1 MEAVTTRPAGLV
13 RAETVLVAGLAA
25 GAALAVTLLA
35 PPGGDAAAHLY
46 RTELV
51 REGVRLWDNLWYGG
65 HYPLTSYS
73 LLYYLPAALVGNLP
87 LVVVATV
94 ASAVL
99 FAQVAAGEWGED
111 VARWPA
117 RLFAVVAAGPVFTG
131 TYTFALGVAAGL
143 GALRLLQLGR
153 RGWAVACAA
162 LCLGFGPLAFA
173 FLLLVLAAVP
183 AARRRVTRETGWV
196 AGSLAALAAL
206 QLAVVV
212 AFPSQGRY
220 SYSLL
225 SLAGVL
231 ALGGLGAAL
240 AARSSR
246 GGVLAAVFVLWA
258 LANLASFAVPSPFG
272 DNLARLR
279 HFVLPL
285 VLLAAILA
293 RFRPRTL
300 AAAALAVALV
310 YNLGP
315 DLSAAPKR
323 AADARSAEA
332 AYWAP
337 ALAFL
342 EERLTPDH
350 RVSVVPTF
358 GHWEA
363 YYVPRAG
370 FALARGWYR
379 QIDLAQNPELYREP
393 LTREAYRRWLKR
405 LGVRYVLLPSA
416 RLGPLGADREAE
428 LLRSGRAGLV
438 TVLRTGDWEIFED
451 PEAMPILTGR
461 AGARLERLDHAR
473 IAGTVEA
480 AGTYRLRVRFT
491 PYLRVVGGT
500 ACVEPA
506 PDGMTRLL
514 AREPGRFALAAPERA
529 SEVGR
534 AAVAGR
540 RGDCR

>member
-13 RAETVLVAGLAA
+13 RAETAVVAAA
-25 GAALAVTLLA
+25 AALGIALLA

-73 LLYYLPAALVGNLP
+73 LLYYLPAAVVGNLP
-87 LVVVATV
+87 LVVAATI
-94 ASAVL
+94 ASALL
-99 FAQVAAGEWGED
+99 FSRIVADEWGEET
-111 VARWPA
+111 ARWPA
-117 RLFAVVAAGPVFTG
+117 RVFAVVAAGPVFTG

-143 GALRLLQLGR
+143 GAVRLLQLGR
-153 RGWAVACAA
+153 RWPAVACAA
-162 LCLGFGPLAFA
+162 LSLGFSPLAFA
-173 FLLLVLAAVP
+173 FLCLVLAAAV
-183 AARRRVTRETGWV
+183 AASRRVTRETAWV
-196 AGSLAALAAL
+196 GGALAALAAL
-206 QLAVVV
+206 QLLVVV

-220 SYSLL
+220 SFSLL

-231 ALGGLGAAL
+231 ALGVLGAAL
-240 AARSSR
+240 ASRSDR
-246 GGVLAAVFVLWA
+246 GGLIAALFVLWA
-258 LANLASFAVPSPFG
+258 LANLASFAVPSPLG
-272 DNLARLR
+272 DNVARLR

-285 VLLAAILA
+285 MLLAAILA
-293 RFRPRTL
+293 RFRPRPL
-300 AAAALAVALV
+300 AVAALAVALV

-323 AADARSAEA
+323 AADAESAEA
-332 AYWAP
+332 SYWAP

-342 EERLTPDH
+342 GERLTAEH
-350 RVSVVPTF
+350 RVTVVPTF

-379 QIDLAQNPELYREP
+379 QIDLVENPELYREP

-416 RLGPLGADREAE
+416 RLGPMGADREAE

-438 TVLRTGDWEIFED
+438 EVLRTADWTIYED

-461 AGARLERLDHAR
+461 GGARLERLVHDR
-473 IAGTVEA
+473 IVGAVDA
-480 AGTYRLRVRFT
+480 PGTYRLRVRYT
-491 PYLRVVGGT
+491 PYWHVAAGAV
-500 ACVEPA
+500 CVERSG
-506 PDGMTRLL
+506 DGMTRVV
-514 AREPGRFALAAPERA
+514 ASAPGRFVLAPPPGTAAMARSALSERQ
-529 SEVGR
+529 ST
-534 AAVAGR
+534 
-540 RGDCR
+540 CR